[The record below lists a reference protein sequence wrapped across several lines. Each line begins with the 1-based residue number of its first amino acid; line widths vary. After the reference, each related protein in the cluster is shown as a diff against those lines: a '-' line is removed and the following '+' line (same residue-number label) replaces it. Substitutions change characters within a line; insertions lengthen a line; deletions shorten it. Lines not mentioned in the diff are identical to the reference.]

1 MRLFIS
7 ATNVVVEWL
16 TLLHRI
22 REFPGSNLRV
32 QIGYLI
38 EFVRGFSQSLQ
49 ANAGVVPQN

>member
-7 ATNVVVEWL
+7 VTNVVVEWL

-38 EFVRGFSQSLQ
+38 EVVRGFSQSL
-49 ANAGVVPQN
+49 